1 MRVRLRAPDEDA
13 DILTAA
19 TTTVTATVSAWP
31 STHHRELH
39 ALNTAPARRLPP
51 LDVRSPEYIEER
63 LENLKRKPSWRSWL
77 DQYVLEHPESD
88 SENEDDHDNGRSQV
102 RSTYTI
108 SRWISLHFGFTRSS
122 A

>member
-13 DILTAA
+13 EVLAA
-19 TTTVTATVSAWP
+19 VTATAGATAWP
-31 STHHRELH
+31 SAHHRELH

-77 DQYVLEHPESD
+77 DQYVLDHPESD
-88 SENEDDHDNGRSQV
+88 SENEDGGGSGHSQV
-102 RSTYTI
+102 RSI
-108 SRWISLHFGFTRSS
+108 
-122 A
+122 